1 MTGSYR
7 EVLKKLD
14 RALGEPAATVLGQVR
29 HGDTTHPLSIIVLG
43 RGAPRRA
50 LISAGIH
57 GDEPAGVMALAE
69 FFERGCH
76 AEFASD
82 WELTIIPCI
91 NPHGFDAATRTNP
104 AGEDLNREFK
114 AASPPREVALVQSVF
129 SGKFDLSLEL
139 HEDVDSSGYYLY
151 QKTQADTGRFPGDGI
166 LSAVSRV
173 LPIHP
178 GEEIDG
184 MPAERGMIQP
194 LSGPEEMEW
203 WPMALYSLWKGTEIC
218 LTLETPTR
226 FPPAQRTEAH
236 ISAIT
241 AALRTCRV

>member
-1 MTGSYR
+1 MKKITLIAPCVIALMT
-7 EVLKKLD
+7 L
-14 RALGEPAATVLGQVR
+14 T
-29 HGDTTHPLSIIVLG
+29 
-43 RGAPRRA
+43 
-50 LISAGIH
+50 
-57 GDEPAGVMALAE
+57 
-69 FFERGCH
+69 FW
-76 AEFASD
+76 ASMS
-82 WELTIIPCI
+82 
-91 NPHGFDAATRTNP
+91 DAYPTYSQGKVTNP

-203 WPMALYSLWKGTEIC
+203 WPMALYSLWKGTDIC

-226 FPPAQRTEAH
+226 FPEAQRTEAH
-236 ISAIT
+236 ITAMA
-241 AALRTCRV
+241 AALRACR